1 MKLFFTLLFIFGCLP
16 VWGQVGVISVT
27 DASQYTSAEDFYHT
41 FEYQIQ
47 PLGKNTGWK
56 KCQAKTSK
64 NFLKSLKRS
73 SSWFATAAHCV
84 LPCAQSGCNIY
95 MDLLDEDYTALAM
108 VKSTPKK
115 PAVFIHPDYKI
126 EIPAL
131 DDFAL
136 IRLDLHRASYSY
148 FRRVPN
154 VKPGE
159 PVSKQTFDRF
169 LNKNR
174 RAASK
179 LRRVLSGD
187 LPPILTFDDATYQL
201 DRKLSVISIFDGVRD
216 VKPNPNAA
224 YYVNDLGFG
233 YTKNFGIRNGMSG
246 SGVMSNTGELVGMV
260 SANLYVN
267 TDQTDLKTGKTK
279 AMAYDFFLFS
289 AFNKPMRSFMEKVM
303 GSDYYQLDFKDAYP
317 QFVRK
322 GSKADHTVIRSIVKE
337 IRKKASSKKAK

>member
-1 MKLFFTLLFIFGCLP
+1 MKLFLALLCMLGGAFA
-16 VWGQVGVISVT
+16 WGQVGVVSVT
-27 DASQYTSAEDFYHT
+27 DEDKHATKEDFYHT

-56 KCQAKTSK
+56 KCQATRIG
-64 NFLKSLKRS
+64 KR
-73 SSWFATAAHCV
+73 WFATAAHCV
-84 LPCAQSGCNIY
+84 LTCAQKGCNIY

-108 VKSTPKK
+108 VKSTPQK

-131 DDFAL
+131 DDFSL
-136 IRLDLHRASYSY
+136 IRLDLNRASYSY
-148 FRRVPN
+148 VHRVPN
-154 VKPGE
+154 IKPGE
-159 PVSKQTFDRF
+159 PVSKQAFDRF

-187 LPPILTFDDATYQL
+187 LPPILSFDDDTYQL

-216 VKPNPNAA
+216 IKPNPYLA
-224 YYVNDLGFG
+224 YYVKDLGFG

-246 SGVMSNTGELVGMV
+246 SGVMSNTGELVGIV

-267 TDQTDLKTGKTK
+267 TQEVNPKTGKPK
-279 AMAYDFFLFS
+279 NVAYDFFLFS
-289 AFNKPMRSFMEKVM
+289 AFNKPMRAFMEKVM

-317 QFVRK
+317 QFIRK
-322 GSKADHTVIRSIVKE
+322 GKRGDHTVIRGIVKQ
-337 IRKKASSKKAK
+337 IRQDAAKQKKK